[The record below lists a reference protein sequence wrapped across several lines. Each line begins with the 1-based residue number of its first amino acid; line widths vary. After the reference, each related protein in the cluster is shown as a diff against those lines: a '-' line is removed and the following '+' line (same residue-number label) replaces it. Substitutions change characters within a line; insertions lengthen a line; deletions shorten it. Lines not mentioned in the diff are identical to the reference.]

1 MFCSK
6 CGEKLK
12 DAAKFCHACGAE
24 VLTGRP
30 AEANVESNSKTEKL
44 TTRGWLNS
52 FGAFLFIPIFAIIIV
67 LLFWAN
73 REPEPINAAAQQ
85 QASAQAN
92 SAPAMAQMQ
101 QIHVILESLQA
112 RIEKNPR
119 DLVAIDS
126 LAVMYAI
133 AGSYDKA
140 KSYYEKHLEI
150 EPDNKDIKIGLALT
164 YHNLTQTDKAIALI
178 KEVLDKDPTY
188 VFGLHY
194 LAEIYA
200 SIHEHEKAIET
211 WKSIIEHYPNTDF
224 AEMASKRIKE
234 QTQSDE

>member
-12 DAAKFCHACGAE
+12 TAAKFCQACGAKTRSDQTT
-24 VLTGRP
+24 LSS
-30 AEANVESNSKTEKL
+30 ESNPKSVKVS
-44 TTRGWLNS
+44 TRSWLNS
-52 FGAFLFIPIFAIIIV
+52 FGAFLFIPLFAIIII
-67 LLFWAN
+67 LLFWTN
-73 REPEPINAAAQQ
+73 REPEPIAGGAQQ
-85 QASAQAN
+85 EG
-92 SAPAMAQMQ
+92 SAPANGKPDEAGMK
-101 QIHVILESLQA
+101 QIHNTVENLKSRLE
-112 RIEKNPR
+112 ENPE

-140 KSYYEKHLEI
+140 KGYYERHLEI

-164 YHNLTQTDKAIALI
+164 YHNMKQTDEAIKTI
-178 KEVLDKDPTY
+178 EEVLAKDPKH

-200 SIHEHEKAIET
+200 SIHDHDKAIEK
-211 WKSIIEHYPNTDF
+211 WNLIVAAYPNSDF
-224 AEMASKRIKE
+224 SKMASGRIKA
-234 QTQSDE
+234 QSHSDE